1 MVSSLEK
8 HPHDFSSS
16 SHEDVFDNFEL
27 CYHIDEEHLVEAKN
41 AMRPLKVW
49 FKLIATASAKA
60 RVRGQGSPRF
70 GQEKPEKNGITRRHS
85 SSWIKWEAECNVSKS
100 SQTSHSFS

>member
-1 MVSSLEK
+1 
-8 HPHDFSSS
+8 
-16 SHEDVFDNFEL
+16 
-27 CYHIDEEHLVEAKN
+27 
-41 AMRPLKVW
+41 MRPLTVW

-60 RVRGQGSPRF
+60 RVRGQGYPRF

-85 SSWIKWEAECNVSKS
+85 SSWIKWEAEFNVSKS